1 MAGHAIVVV
10 VARSRKSLATLTLG
24 SSKIKLLTISRLWRY
39 CGPSNYRF
47 NFILYWYAPW
57 VFFEVVNVLSC
68 SPFMFE
74 NTENKQLDWTSTGID
89 ADASK
94 GKSWPGYSWQQS
106 GLMLKMWDTGFIS
119 TPCHCYL
126 SMINWIMT
134 NLHVVIPMESDG
146 P

>member
-1 MAGHAIVVV
+1 MTGLKLIYISKWGPRTSSVKHENIIS
-10 VARSRKSLATLTLG
+10 VAEWKTGVTL
-24 SSKIKLLTISRLWRY
+24 
-39 CGPSNYRF
+39 
-47 NFILYWYAPW
+47 
-57 VFFEVVNVLSC
+57 VL
-68 SPFMFE
+68 
-74 NTENKQLDWTSTGID
+74 TSTGID

>member
-1 MAGHAIVVV
+1 MSTEKKLSFIFSYLMTWLYLIIKMIVYY
-10 VARSRKSLATLTLG
+10 AHISFG
-24 SSKIKLLTISRLWRY
+24 FGECDTINRNWSVDW
-39 CGPSNYRF
+39 S
-47 NFILYWYAPW
+47 
-57 VFFEVVNVLSC
+57 VLSH
-68 SPFMFE
+68 M
-74 NTENKQLDWTSTGID
+74 KQVLTQNIGIINHGGLRYSTQIFTPDMTSTGID

-126 SMINWIMT
+126 SMINWIMP